1 MNYFLSWNPLVIPT
15 YVMVDYD
22 TAETAALEAVFSGNK
37 VFLLTLIKSSQGQDK
52 SKQLQNKTWN
62 LFFQKW

>member
-15 YVMVDYD
+15 YVMLDYD
-22 TAETAALEAVFSGNK
+22 TAKTAALEAVFSGNK
-37 VFLLTLIKSSQGQDK
+37 VLLLTLIESSQGQGK